1 MLELSAEYSN
11 TQQLY
16 RNYMPFVTNGGLFFP
31 SFEKATIGETA
42 SVSLLLPDD
51 IEAAVFEAKVIWI
64 NPKGAHGGRPAGI
77 GIGFNDSHIKIRSE
91 IEKLLNRK
99 LNSTDTTA
107 TM

>member
-1 MLELSAEYSN
+1 MIELSAEYTN
-11 TQQLY
+11 NQQLY

-31 SFEKATIGETA
+31 TVETAAIGETVSA
-42 SVSLLLPDD
+42 SLLLPDD
-51 IEAAVFEAKVIWI
+51 LEPVIFEAKVVWL

-77 GIGFNDSHIKIRSE
+77 GVRFNESHIKIRSE

-99 LNSTDTTA
+99 LNSTETTS